1 MNMRID
7 EIEIGRRVRKDLG
20 DLKPLMESLRMHGL
34 LNPVVV
40 NKKKELI
47 AGHRRLESARLL
59 GWKNIE
65 VRVLDAESDLQM
77 LEMEIEENL
86 HRRSLAV
93 DELAD
98 GYDLLNR
105 LKNPSLLRKILN
117 AIRRF
122 FASIFRRGNN
132 RNKKNRL

>member
-7 EIEIGRRVRKDLG
+7 EIEIGKRVRKDLG
-20 DLKPLMESLRMHGL
+20 DLKPLMESLRLYGL

-40 NKKKELI
+40 NRNKELI

-59 GWKNIE
+59 GWKHIE
-65 VRVLDAESDLQM
+65 VKVLEAESDVQM
-77 LEMEIEENL
+77 LELEIEENL

-98 GYDLLNR
+98 AYNLLDR
-105 LKNPSLLRKILN
+105 LKNPSLMRKILN

-122 FASIFRRGNN
+122 FASIFRR
-132 RNKKNRL
+132 KKH

>member
-1 MNMRID
+1 MRID
-7 EIEIGRRVRKDLG
+7 EIEIGKRVRKDLG
-20 DLKPLMESLRMHGL
+20 NLKPLMESLRLHGL

-40 NKKKELI
+40 NKNKELI

-65 VRVLDAESDLQM
+65 VRVLDADSEVQM

-105 LKNPSLLRKILN
+105 LKNPSLLRRILN

-122 FASIFRRGNN
+122 FASIFRRGKN
-132 RNKKNRL
+132 RDKKNRL